1 MLRRIVSHA
10 EFRSFLDAPRS
21 CRLPHFFIPILSD
34 ADDTFAYG
42 ITIMKKVGIAVV
54 RNRLKRRLKSWFH
67 ENYELMPQGI
77 KINIIARNGA
87 TELEWSDLCRELSQ
101 LPVLLRQ

>member
-10 EFRSFLDAPRS
+10 EFRSFLEATQS
-21 CRLPHFFIPILSD
+21 YRLPHFFVPILIE

-54 RNRLKRRLKSWFH
+54 RNRLKRRIKAWFNA
-67 ENYELMPQGI
+67 NYELMPRGV
-77 KINIIARNGA
+77 KINLIARSGA

-101 LPVLLRQ
+101 LPKMIR